1 MLTNPHNDKGSH
13 TIEYTQI
20 LDPKYDVVQEQSH
33 QAAQANTGNAKE

>member
-13 TIEYTQI
+13 TIEYTQV

-33 QAAQANTGNAKE
+33 QAA